1 MALFFQIDASYQARL
16 EYISSYT
23 FNALI
28 FIIFTGLNIKKE
40 CAQKNLIDMLQSI
53 CYKVS
58 TSLRLS
64 ALEEL
69 KDITGGLD
77 QRITMYKS
85 RLQELQ
91 KKRDRIEDEITTI
104 KKYLELAETLYRL
117 EAGRAKLPNLP
128 NQIPADTDKDKPVRQ
143 ASLTDVTDQSREIL
157 LGRSKYVG
165 MNVSEA
171 AYLVLRDA
179 GAPLHAKDICHRLIE
194 GGLRI
199 KAKAPVTSI
208 ATSLKRDRRFRK
220 VGPNTFAAVEEK
232 LQAV

>member
-1 MALFFQIDASYQARL
+1 MILK
-16 EYISSYT
+16 T
-23 FNALI
+23 P
-28 FIIFTGLNIKKE
+28 
-40 CAQKNLIDMLQSI
+40 
-53 CYKVS
+53 
-58 TSLRLS
+58 

-69 KDITGGLD
+69 KDITAGLD
-77 QRITMYKS
+77 QRISMYKS

-91 KKRDRIEDEITTI
+91 KKGDRIDDEIATI

-117 EAGRAKLPNLP
+117 EAGRAKLPTLSS
-128 NQIPADTDKDKPVRQ
+128 QVASEADKDKVGRA

-171 AYLVLRDA
+171 AYQILRDA
-179 GAPLHAKDICHRLIE
+179 GSAMHAKDICHRLIE

-220 VGPNTFAAVEEK
+220 VAPNTFEAVEEK